1 MASATST
8 GSKTLSVLLFPHFAT
23 SHIEPFT
30 ELALRLAASRPDA
43 AVEAIVAVTPANVPV
58 VQSFLDRRWHGHSAA
73 TVKIVTYPFPTVEGL
88 PKGVENLGKAAT
100 QADSMLINLAASSD
114 TLMRPAQEALIRAR
128 SPDAIFTDML
138 FTWSSD
144 IADELGVPCVAFNVV
159 GAFPMLAMR
168 HLLMEDAA
176 IDGDD
181 MVTAPPFPIP
191 PIRVP
196 RTELP
201 DLSISRYIFD
211 KVYSMQAACFGLA
224 VNTFSGLEQQ
234 YCDMYLGQG
243 YVQRSYFVGP
253 LSLQLQSSDSD
264 QSATDAGDSQYIDWL
279 DTKPDHSVVYVSFGT
294 CALASEAQLDQI
306 ALGLE
311 ASGKSFLWVVRG
323 ADKWAPPKGWEK
335 RVDDRGIVI
344 RSWAPQTAILAHPA
358 VGAFVTQCGWNSV
371 IEAVAA
377 GVPMLTWPKVYEQ
390 FITERLITDVLGI
403 GERLWPHGAG
413 LRSEDYEKHEVI
425 PAHDVARALL
435 TFMHPGGPGEVMRTR
450 VMDLASKSRAA
461 MAEGGSSQNDLHRL
475 VNDLIA
481 ARG

>member
-1 MASATST
+1 MASTTSS
-8 GSKTLSVLLFPHFAT
+8 GSKTLRVLLFPHFAT
-23 SHIEPFT
+23 GHIQPFT
-30 ELALRLAASRPDA
+30 ELAISLAASRPNA
-43 AVEAIVAVTPANVPV
+43 AVEAIVAVTPANVPI
-58 VQSFLDRRWHGHSAA
+58 VQSLLERHSAA
-73 TVKIVTYPFPTVEGL
+73 AVKILTYPFPTVEGL

-114 TLMRPAQEALIRAR
+114 TLMRPAQETLIRAQ

-138 FTWSSD
+138 FTWSTD
-144 IADELGVPCVAFNVV
+144 IADQLGVPCVAFNVV

-168 HLLMEDAA
+168 HLMMDEAA
-176 IDGDD
+176 TDGDD
-181 MVTAPPFPIP
+181 IVTVPPFPTP
-191 PIRVP
+191 QIRIP

-201 DLSISRYIFD
+201 DLSISRYIFG
-211 KVYSMQAACFGLA
+211 KVHSMQAACFGLA

-234 YCDMYLGQG
+234 YCEMFMHQG

-253 LSLQLQSSDSD
+253 LALQPQSSDSE
-264 QSATDAGDSQYIDWL
+264 SATATDAADSQYIDWL

-294 CALASEAQLDQI
+294 CALASDAQLDQI

-323 ADKWAPPKGWEK
+323 ADKWTPPKGWEK
-335 RVDDRGIVI
+335 RVEGRGIIV
-344 RSWAPQTAILAHPA
+344 RSWAPQTAILAHSA

-371 IEAVAA
+371 LEAVAA

-425 PAHDVARALL
+425 PADDVARALV
-435 TFMHPGGPGEVMRTR
+435 TFMHPGGPGDVMRTR
-450 VMDLASKSRAA
+450 VMDLASKSHAA
-461 MAEGGSSQNDLHRL
+461 MAEGGSSQHDLHRL
-475 VNDLIA
+475 VNDLMA
-481 ARG
+481 ARS